1 MLQGYQTEDN
11 YDTSYSKAPG
21 YKGIKAQSSL
31 DYRYF
36 NEDVG
41 YGLVFMSR
49 LGAQVGV
56 PTPHMDSIITIVST
70 IMQRD
75 YRKEQ
80 RRTMETLGLGSMTA
94 DELDRLLA

>member
-1 MLQGYQTEDN
+1 GYR
-11 YDTSYSKAPG
+11 
-21 YKGIKAQSSL
+21 GIKAQSSL

-41 YGLVFMSR
+41 YGLIFMSR

-56 PTPHMDSIITIVST
+56 PTPHMDSIITIVSS

-80 RRTMETLGLGSMTA
+80 KRTMDTLCLGGMSA
-94 DELDRLLA
+94 EELDRLLA